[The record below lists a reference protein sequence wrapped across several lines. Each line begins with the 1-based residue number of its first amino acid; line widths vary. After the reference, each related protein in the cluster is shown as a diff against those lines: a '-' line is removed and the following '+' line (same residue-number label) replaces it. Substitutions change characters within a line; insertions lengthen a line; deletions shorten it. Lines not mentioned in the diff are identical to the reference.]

1 MSLNA
6 SSRSLNASRTQAIA
20 ETSNYCLENY
30 GTSLPV
36 AVIEMI
42 GSSESTSMNLIL
54 FPYNLIAFLF
64 LGKAECSVTL
74 SKDGWGWFV
83 SGRHLV
89 IWKFAKSAPTSR
101 KGGAVSTPK
110 SYELTLPPS
119 DLAHKADL
127 VAVFCPEADALPA
140 CLAVSPEGTVR
151 YWSSVSHE
159 NSFVEVNADLQGQE
173 CDSLS
178 EAMPL
183 GFLVATTTA
192 SVLLI
197 TPRVIDGHPRVQC
210 RAFKPPQG
218 LLGSISRRMSSLI
231 FGSLPTQSSSEA
243 RLVKLLTDKQ
253 DCSTVNVQVLCNQ
266 HLQH

>member
-89 IWKFAKSAPTSR
+89 IWKFAKSALRIDITS
-101 KGGAVSTPK
+101 K
-110 SYELTLPPS
+110 
-119 DLAHKADL
+119 
-127 VAVFCPEADALPA
+127 
-140 CLAVSPEGTVR
+140 
-151 YWSSVSHE
+151 
-159 NSFVEVNADLQGQE
+159 
-173 CDSLS
+173 
-178 EAMPL
+178 
-183 GFLVATTTA
+183 
-192 SVLLI
+192 
-197 TPRVIDGHPRVQC
+197 
-210 RAFKPPQG
+210 
-218 LLGSISRRMSSLI
+218 
-231 FGSLPTQSSSEA
+231 
-243 RLVKLLTDKQ
+243 
-253 DCSTVNVQVLCNQ
+253 
-266 HLQH
+266 